1 MAGKE
6 NAGGVA
12 APAGVRLSSPN
23 GPLERSASAAELPA
37 GMSRAAAWLVDRHGV
52 TPVLAPL
59 VAELAGLGGSAL
71 Q

>member
-1 MAGKE
+1 MAEKE
-6 NAGGVA
+6 NAGGVMP
-12 APAGVRLSSPN
+12 PAGARLSLPN
-23 GPLERSASAAELPA
+23 GRRERSASAAELPA

-52 TPVLAPL
+52 APVLAPL

>member
-1 MAGKE
+1 MAEKE

-12 APAGVRLSSPN
+12 APASVGTSSPN
-23 GPLERSASAAELPA
+23 GRCERSASAAELPA
-37 GMSRAAAWLVDRHGV
+37 GMPRAAAWLVDRHGV
-52 TPVLAPL
+52 APVLAPL